1 MDANQ
6 TRDAARAAIAAVAL
20 ASALLIGGCGSSS
33 SSSSSSKS
41 SNSGSS
47 STYTYHDKSGT
58 TGYIDIK
65 GYGHYTNPDGTTEI
79 TDGYGNVG
87 KDTDGDGKLDVYSS
101 DSGKTWSKKK

>member
-33 SSSSSSKS
+33 S
-41 SNSGSS
+41 NSGSS

-58 TGYIDIK
+58 TGYIDSK

>member
-1 MDANQ
+1 MDA
-6 TRDAARAAIAAVAL
+6 TRVKDVAKIAIAVTAL
-20 ASALLIGGCGSSS
+20 GSALLLGGCGSSS

-41 SNSGSS
+41 SGSGSS

-58 TGYIDIK
+58 TGYIDSK